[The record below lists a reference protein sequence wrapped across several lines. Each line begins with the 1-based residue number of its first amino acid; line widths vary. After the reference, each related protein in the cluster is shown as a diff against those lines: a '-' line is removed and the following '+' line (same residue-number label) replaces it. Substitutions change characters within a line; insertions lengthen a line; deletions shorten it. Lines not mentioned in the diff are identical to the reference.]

1 MTLER
6 MLRRITAELHHAG
19 EVGHRQRHGHGVL
32 PKSVNKGGVDGG
44 DVNAGEIFEL
54 HD

>member
-1 MTLER
+1 MTLGR

-32 PKSVNKGGVDGG
+32 SKGVDKSGVDSG